1 MAGVAN
7 RAAYLSLARL
17 ANYGLMLLSPI
28 ILARVF
34 SVEEFGR
41 YREFLLYAALLQ
53 SVAQFAI
60 YDSLLYFIP
69 THPENPWRIIRQT
82 TALTFCTSCVVSA
95 ALVIFDLASG
105 GAVVGPYLWQLVL
118 FIMLAVNF
126 DFWEMY
132 WLANHRSGAMFA
144 YSAGRLVGR
153 VLVVTVV
160 ATITRDVS
168 ATIWSLLALEAV
180 RLTAAVVAFVK
191 LDRSRD
197 EPVLDEP
204 WRAQL
209 RFCLPSGAAT
219 LIASVNRQFA
229 SLFVAKSLGAVA
241 LAHFALGRFPEPVI
255 QVVRNSLSIVLLPEM
270 VRRGKEN
277 PEMQLSLWQRATVM
291 NTLLLLPV
299 VVLVIRYADPIVV
312 TLFGHDYSAAA
323 PLMQIF
329 MFSILRECFDFAPP
343 LRAMNQVSPL
353 VYSNLAALVAGAIA
367 LVVLVPLFGVA
378 GAMAAAVLASYVDA
392 VWLARSVASRIGMA
406 TTRLIPWSSVGRTI
420 LAAVV
425 AASVI
430 VSPIWTDTLGIAGI
444 VFAGG
449 TYMGAYALL
458 LKLLRVP
465 EAEMLFASVRRSVA
479 GGSKA

>member
-1 MAGVAN
+1 
-7 RAAYLSLARL
+7 
-17 ANYGLMLLSPI
+17 
-28 ILARVF
+28 
-34 SVEEFGR
+34 
-41 YREFLLYAALLQ
+41 
-53 SVAQFAI
+53 
-60 YDSLLYFIP
+60 
-69 THPENPWRIIRQT
+69 
-82 TALTFCTSCVVSA
+82 
-95 ALVIFDLASG
+95 
-105 GAVVGPYLWQLVL
+105 
-118 FIMLAVNF
+118 
-126 DFWEMY
+126 
-132 WLANHRSGAMFA
+132 
-144 YSAGRLVGR
+144 
-153 VLVVTVV
+153 
-160 ATITRDVS
+160 
-168 ATIWSLLALEAV
+168 
-180 RLTAAVVAFVK
+180 
-191 LDRSRD
+191 
-197 EPVLDEP
+197 
-204 WRAQL
+204 
-209 RFCLPSGAAT
+209 
-219 LIASVNRQFA
+219 
-229 SLFVAKSLGAVA
+229 
-241 LAHFALGRFPEPVI
+241 
-255 QVVRNSLSIVLLPEM
+255 VRNSLSIVLLPEM

-312 TLFGHDYSAAA
+312 TLFGSDYSAAA